1 MRSSFI
7 SLLSMAMALIVVAVV
22 VYFMFNIYLSQS
34 NTANY
39 TPKNGS
45 ALELEKHN
53 RGNLSLI
60 KSTKAKTKEINQKLK
75 HREQEIEKALH

>member
-7 SLLSMAMALIVVAVV
+7 SLLSMAIALIVVAVV

-39 TPKNGS
+39 TPKDDS
-45 ALELEKHN
+45 ALELENYN
-53 RGNLSLI
+53 RNNLGLI
-60 KSTKAKTKEINQKLK
+60 TKTKAKTKEINQKLK